1 MNILI
6 TGANGVIGK
15 FLSEFIKKNITNSIA
30 LIYHKKKTHKFNKN
44 NNIYYLDIC
53 DKNLDWGIY
62 LKDIDI
68 VIHLASK
75 QHIVSKKKTNHY
87 ADFYETNVESTLKL
101 AKKCCDVG
109 VKKFFFI
116 SSIKVNGEFTQKNNF
131 FNNTDK
137 PDPKDNYAIS
147 KMIAENKLKN
157 LMKNCQM
164 DIIILRLPLVY
175 GTDPKG
181 NLLSIKKIVEKKIPL
196 PLVAFSDNI
205 RSFLSIYNLSDFLF
219 TAIQSKK
226 KISGIFLISD
236 DDDLSTYEFLN
247 FFAKN
252 INQKYYFFYLPKFFL
267 KFVFCILGKNTYFDK
282 LNKSLKIEIYDTK
295 KMFNWTPKF
304 TVKDSF
310 NKMT

>member
-1 MNILI
+1 ILI
-6 TGANGVIGK
+6 TGANGFIGK
-15 FLSEFIKKNITNSIA
+15 FLSEFLKKNITNSIA
-30 LIYHKKKTHKFNKN
+30 LIYHKKKSHKSNRN
-44 NNIYYLDIC
+44 NHIYYLDIC

-164 DIIILRLPLVY
+164 DIIILRLPLV
-175 GTDPKG
+175 
-181 NLLSIKKIVEKKIPL
+181 
-196 PLVAFSDNI
+196 
-205 RSFLSIYNLSDFLF
+205 
-219 TAIQSKK
+219 
-226 KISGIFLISD
+226 
-236 DDDLSTYEFLN
+236 
-247 FFAKN
+247 
-252 INQKYYFFYLPKFFL
+252 
-267 KFVFCILGKNTYFDK
+267 
-282 LNKSLKIEIYDTK
+282 
-295 KMFNWTPKF
+295 
-304 TVKDSF
+304 
-310 NKMT
+310 

>member
-1 MNILI
+1 
-6 TGANGVIGK
+6 
-15 FLSEFIKKNITNSIA
+15 
-30 LIYHKKKTHKFNKN
+30 
-44 NNIYYLDIC
+44 
-53 DKNLDWGIY
+53 
-62 LKDIDI
+62 
-68 VIHLASK
+68 
-75 QHIVSKKKTNHY
+75 
-87 ADFYETNVESTLKL
+87 
-101 AKKCCDVG
+101 
-109 VKKFFFI
+109 
-116 SSIKVNGEFTQKNNF
+116 
-131 FNNTDK
+131 
-137 PDPKDNYAIS
+137 
-147 KMIAENKLKN
+147 MIAENKLKN

-175 GTDPKG
+175 GTSPKG

-205 RSFLSIYNLSDFLF
+205 RSFLSIYNLSDFLY
-219 TAIQSKK
+219 TAIKSKK

-267 KFVFCILGKNTYFDK
+267 KFVFYIIGKNTYFDK
-282 LNKSLKIEIYDTK
+282 LNNSLKIEIFDTK